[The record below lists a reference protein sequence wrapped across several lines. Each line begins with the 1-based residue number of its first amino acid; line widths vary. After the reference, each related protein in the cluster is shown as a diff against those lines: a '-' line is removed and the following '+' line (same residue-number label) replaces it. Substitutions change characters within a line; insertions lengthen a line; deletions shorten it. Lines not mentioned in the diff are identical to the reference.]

1 MEKDALDGGNAFEFA
16 SDARQSTRR
25 TRGNLQEVP
34 SGSRPTV
41 DHARF
46 TRADARV
53 HANDV
58 RFQEETRLQ
67 SSTNAARD
75 VETMANDGWMT
86 MADANTIDARRCGS
100 ATPPRGQL
108 KRSAAIS
115 WPSHVEGSQL
125 QAFHG
130 CATDVPRG
138 TDSSQRTS
146 DTSASTFSSRFR
158 KTPATVG
165 ILAARLSTT
174 TWKGHT
180 SVSILDEDA
189 RGRKPLQR
197 IRKAVLRVLDNSHVT
212 AFIIVLSAWSLFSD
226 DIRLAATDRRAD
238 RVFEWTSIFTLVFFA
253 LEIVLESFARRGYFV
268 GVYFWL
274 DLLAAA
280 SLFFF
285 IPSLVDAIFTEDS
298 IYNTSEVKSWNVRGS
313 EGLALKLA
321 RVIRVSRLARILKV
335 YQQRVRSRMLSGK
348 EERNAPGATRMGQKL
363 SDLTALRVLVG
374 VLAMLMVVPV
384 LGLGGNYYGIPL
396 FYMEGGLQGLHE
408 SQPTNCKAVPSCQL
422 QVQEYITRSKVH
434 LWGRETYLCYSLLLR
449 GRDAFPEELENSGAM
464 DLRPVEKV
472 MVQFDTSY
480 AYFDRRWESQVE
492 AVLDI
497 CMSLF
502 LVVVLGLGAFF
513 FNRDVNSLAVKPI
526 QRMLAK
532 IVEVS
537 ENPLQAIHKQIPLGK
552 QSKCQYE
559 THKLDLAISK
569 ICGLLVIGFGDAGAE
584 IIAENMKYGGDLNPM
599 IPGKKT
605 VAIFGFCDIKKFT
618 ETTEVLQ
625 EEIMEFVNTVANI
638 VHTRVISQSG
648 SANKN
653 MGDGF
658 LVVWKF
664 PDFVSA
670 EQIANFEDA
679 PLHVVECVQR
689 TADKAMAAFLKIMVD
704 LRRSR
709 ELKRF
714 IDTHGLGQHLDGP
727 GVGMGFGLHVG
738 WAIEGP
744 IGSQYKVDASY
755 LSPHVNIASRLEAA
769 TRQFKVPILFSD
781 AFQRLLPRNV
791 QEKVRQVDCLTV
803 KGSSVPLAVYTY
815 DIDLPT
821 SCHSEN
827 DHAASDGNVQ
837 SKQELPT
844 VDQPKLYRNFRD
856 EFSTSLQLYIAGQWK
871 AAKNHLERAHK
882 HYTCIMGEGET
893 DGPSNALL
901 ETMSM
906 HNFEAPRNW
915 QGHRKLINK

>member
-1 MEKDALDGGNAFEFA
+1 METDEMDGGDTFEFA
-16 SDARQSTRR
+16 SDARVGSRR
-25 TRGNLQEVP
+25 TRGNVQEDP
-34 SGSRPTV
+34 SGSGSTI

-46 TRADARV
+46 TRADALVQARNV
-53 HANDV
+53 FA
-58 RFQEETRLQ
+58 QEKTRLQ
-67 SSTNAARD
+67 PSTDASRD
-75 VETMANDGWMT
+75 VAAMAHDGWMVT
-86 MADANTIDARRCGS
+86 ADANTTVARERGS

-108 KRSAAIS
+108 KRSAAFS
-115 WPSHVEGSQL
+115 WPSHLEGTQL

-130 CATDVPRG
+130 CAADVPRS

-146 DTSASTFSSRFR
+146 DTSASTFTSRFP

-174 TWKGHT
+174 TLKGHT
-180 SVSILDEDA
+180 SIPILDEAA
-189 RGRKPLQR
+189 RGSKPVQR

-313 EGLALKLA
+313 EGLVLKLA

-335 YQQRVRSRMLSGK
+335 YQQRARSRMLSGK

-422 QVQEYITRSKVH
+422 QVQEYISRSKVH

-464 DLRPVEKV
+464 ELRPVEKV

-502 LVVVLGLGAFF
+502 LAVVLGLGAFF

-537 ENPLQAIHKQIPLGK
+537 ENPLQAIHKQLPLRK

-658 LVVWKF
+658 LIVWKF
-664 PDFVSA
+664 PDFVTA
-670 EQIANFEDA
+670 EQITNFEDA

-714 IDTHGLGQHLDGP
+714 IVTHELGQHLDGP

-769 TRQFKVPILFSD
+769 TRHFKVPILFSD
-781 AFQRLLPRNV
+781 AFQRLLPKNV

-815 DIDLPT
+815 DIDLQT
-821 SCHSEN
+821 FCHSGK
-827 DHAASDGNVQ
+827 DHASSNQ
-837 SKQELPT
+837 TMHLEQQLPT
-844 VDQPKLYRNFRD
+844 ADLPRLYRSFHHEFR
-856 EFSTSLQLYIAGQWK
+856 TSLQLYIAGQWK
-871 AAKNHLERAHK
+871 TAKDHLERAHK
-882 HYTCIMGEGET
+882 HYASIMGEGKT
-893 DGPSNALL
+893 DGPSDALL

-906 HNFEAPRNW
+906 HNFEAPHGWR
-915 QGHRKLINK
+915 GHRKLINK